1 MFPSQRR
8 SARPAS
14 NKSGVLWCRSYSHL
28 RESLDNYL
36 LELKYILMLEDR
48 LERRVSTT
56 FTLQRVDPPSS
67 PWAVRLLEAVGCQC
81 LGAWRRFRHTKRG

>member
-14 NKSGVLWCRSYSHL
+14 NKSGLLWGCL

-36 LELKYILMLEDR
+36 FERKYILMLEDR
-48 LERRVSTT
+48 LERRLCRV
-56 FTLQRVDPPSS
+56 FTIQRCEPPSS
-67 PWAVRLLEAVGCQC
+67 PRAVRLLEAVGCQC